1 MRKQSPFTILLLV
14 LLLTASQVAMTAHQI
29 GHNSGPDGSQQCP
42 LCVSG
47 NQPCDKPATPALPVL
62 PEPENFHT
70 SPAGGDH
77 LQCNAFHHDQNP
89 RAPPA
94 IA

>member
-1 MRKQSPFTILLLV
+1 MRKPSLFTILLLV
-14 LLLTASQVAMTAHQI
+14 LLLTASQVAMAAHETR
-29 GHNSGPDGSQQCP
+29 HKSGPDGSQQCP
-42 LCVSG
+42 LCVNG
-47 NQPCDKPATPALPVL
+47 TQPFDKPATVALPVL

-70 SPAGGDH
+70 NPAGGDH
-77 LQCNAFHHDQNP
+77 LQFNAFHHDQNP